1 MTSLIEWREQFAIG
15 LPEVD
20 HEHRDLI
27 ATINTLHARLGSAA
41 PAGEVVGA
49 LGDIHSAIAA
59 HFALEER
66 SMAQLGYPALPA
78 HKADHERLLDEILD
92 ILDGVAAAQDYS
104 PGALG
109 VMLADWFGV
118 HFRSHDADLH
128 RWLAGRA

>member
-1 MTSLIEWREQFAIG
+1 MSNLIEWREQFAIG

-27 ATINTLHARLGSAA
+27 ATINALHARLGPAA

-92 ILDGVAAAQDYS
+92 ILEDVVAADAYS
-104 PGALG
+104 AGALSSA
-109 VMLADWFGV
+109 LADWFGL
-118 HFRSHDADLH
+118 HFRSHDSDLH
-128 RWLAGRA
+128 HWLVGRT

>member
-27 ATINTLHARLGSAA
+27 ATINALHARLGPTA
-41 PAGEVVGA
+41 PAVEVVGA
-49 LGDIHSAIAA
+49 LGDIHSAVAA

-78 HKADHERLLDEILD
+78 HKADHECLLDEILD
-92 ILDGVAAAQDYS
+92 IMDGVAAAQDYS
-104 PGALG
+104 PAALSAT
-109 VMLADWFGV
+109 LADWFGL
-118 HFRSHDADLH
+118 HFRTHDSELH
-128 RWLAGRA
+128 HWLVRLK

>member
-1 MTSLIEWREQFAIG
+1 MTNLIEWREQFAIG

-27 ATINTLHARLGSAA
+27 ETINALHARLGPAA

-92 ILDGVAAAQDYS
+92 IMDGVSAANAYS
-104 PGALG
+104 PRTLSAA
-109 VMLADWFGV
+109 LADWFGL
-118 HFRSHDADLH
+118 HFRTHDVDLH
-128 RWLAGRA
+128 HWLVGRS